1 MSIRKIAFSLALIA
15 GSLVAC
21 EAPEDFFEPRN
32 PDLAVDAVLGTV
44 SSSTR
49 LLNGCERQLAFAYQ
63 EILPIAEIASDN
75 YQNTQTFF
83 NQFLDAL
90 NIDFTDNDLNDTAF
104 DIQRLRA
111 LANLGIND
119 IGPGDETTTA
129 DQTASFYF
137 FRGISQLLAG
147 SYFRSIPVE
156 ANGALGSQSD
166 LYALAIADF
175 DTALG
180 QATEAAT
187 INSIL
192 LARARAKRAA
202 GDCTGAVADAQT
214 LLSNDGAFVRYV
226 MFDAINGPEN
236 ILQNALFDRGTF
248 DDLQPLPTLDFLD
261 PKYNNIIDP
270 TTDFN
275 VPYLKA
281 EEAHLIIAEGHLA
294 SGDVGS
300 AKTVMT
306 NLVALVDSR
315 ETATFSDANE
325 QRSQV
330 APGSRPDTTSVV
342 VSAGPNRPFRSGL
355 VLDRNNGDDVTIPVI
370 SGTSVRGTYLNDLTG
385 VEATLEA
392 LYLMR
397 QEIFIAEGRRVI
409 DLGIAFVPSEN
420 ELLLNDNVN
429 MEDVQPILPSFIE
442 ANQANMDAFTYD
454 AATGEATVTVN
465 FNELIV
471 QNRTSEFVAPCF

>member
-1 MSIRKIAFSLALIA
+1 MSIRKFALSLALIA
-15 GSLVAC
+15 GSFVAC

-44 SSSTR
+44 NSSTR
-49 LLNGCERQLAFAYQ
+49 LINGCERQLALAYQ

-83 NQFLDAL
+83 NQFLDGL

-119 IGPGDETTTA
+119 IGPGDETTTP
-129 DQTASFYF
+129 DQTATFFF

-147 SYFRSIPVE
+147 SYFQSLPVE
-156 ANGALGSQSD
+156 ANGVLGTQAE

-180 QATEAAT
+180 SATNPAT
-187 INSIL
+187 INSIV
-192 LARARAKRAA
+192 LARARAKRAS
-202 GDCTGAVADAQT
+202 GDCSGAVDDAQT
-214 LLSNDGAFVRYV
+214 VLDSDPSFVRFV
-226 MFDAINGPEN
+226 QFDAVNGPAN
-236 ILQNALFDRGTF
+236 TLQDALFDRGTF

-261 PKYNNIIDP
+261 PKYNNILTP
-270 TTDFN
+270 GTDFD
-275 VPYLKA
+275 VAYLKA
-281 EEAHLIIAEGHLA
+281 EEAHLIIAEALLA
-294 SGDVGS
+294 SGDVDG
-300 AKTVMT
+300 AKTVMAE
-306 NLVALVDSR
+306 LVALVDTRSV
-315 ETATFSDANE
+315 AIFSDANE
-325 QRSQV
+325 QRDQSN
-330 APGSRPDTTSVV
+330 PGARPDTSSVV

-355 VLDRNNGDDVTIPVI
+355 VLDRKTADVSIPVI
-370 SGTSVRGTYLNDLTG
+370 SGTSVRGTYLTDLEG

-420 ELLLNDNVN
+420 ELLLNDNV
-429 MEDVQPILPSFIE
+429 DVDDVTATLPAFIE
-442 ANQANMDAFTYD
+442 ANKDNMDAFTYD
-454 AATGEATVTVN
+454 AAAGQATVTVN

-471 QNRTSEFVAPCF
+471 QNRTSSDVAPCF

>member
-1 MSIRKIAFSLALIA
+1 MSIRKFALSLALIA
-15 GSLVAC
+15 GSFVAC

-49 LLNGCERQLAFAYQ
+49 LLNGCERQLALAYQ

-83 NQFLDAL
+83 NQFLDGL

-119 IGPGDETTTA
+119 IGPGDETTTS

-137 FRGISQLLAG
+137 FRGIAQLLAG
-147 SYFRSIPVE
+147 SYFRTIPVE

-166 LYALAIADF
+166 LYTLAIADF

-180 QATEAAT
+180 LATEAET
-187 INSIL
+187 TNSIL
-192 LARARAKRAA
+192 IARARAKRAS
-202 GDCTGAVADAQT
+202 GDCSGAVTDAQA
-214 LLSNDGAFVRYV
+214 LLANNPAFVRFV
-226 MFDAINGPEN
+226 NFDAVNGPAN
-236 ILQNALFDRGTF
+236 TLQDALFDRGTF

-270 TTDFN
+270 SKDFD

-281 EEAHLIIAEGHLA
+281 EEAHLIIAEALLA
-294 SGDVGS
+294 SDDVEG
-300 AKTVMT
+300 AKTVMAE
-306 NLVALVDSR
+306 LVDLVDSR

-330 APGSRPDTTSVV
+330 TPGSRPDNTTVV

-355 VLDRNNGDDVTIPVI
+355 VLDRTSGDITIPVI
-370 SGTSVRGTYLNDLTG
+370 SGTSVRGMYLSDLSG
-385 VEATLEA
+385 VEETLEA

-420 ELLLNDNVN
+420 ELLLNENVN
-429 MEDVQPILPSFIE
+429 MEDVMPTLPDFIE
-442 ANQANMDAFTYD
+442 ANRENLDAFTYD
-454 AATGEATVTVN
+454 AAAGEATVTVN

-471 QNRTSEFVAPCF
+471 QNRTSPFVAPCF